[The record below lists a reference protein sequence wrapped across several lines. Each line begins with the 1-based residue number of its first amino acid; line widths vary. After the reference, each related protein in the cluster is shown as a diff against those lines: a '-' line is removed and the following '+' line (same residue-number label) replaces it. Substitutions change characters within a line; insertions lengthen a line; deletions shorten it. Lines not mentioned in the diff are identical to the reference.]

1 MSATPKWVTIVMG
14 AAVAATMLG
23 ACSATPAATPSPAL
37 TTAGSA
43 NPSNAAAHNEA
54 DTAFAQMMIVHHQGA
69 IEMADLAAQQAQ
81 SADVQ
86 ALAERISAA
95 QGPEIETMSGWLSAW
110 GEDPMPAESDM
121 PGMDHSGMD
130 MDGRSQEEV
139 MAELRGLSGADFD
152 RQFLTSMIAHHQGA
166 IEMAQTQLAD
176 GRDPQAIELAQKIIA
191 DQEAEIEEMQGLLA
205 SA

>member
-37 TTAGSA
+37 TTA
-43 NPSNAAAHNEA
+43 
-54 DTAFAQMMIVHHQGA
+54 A

-81 SADVQ
+81 SADVK

-110 GEDPMPAESDM
+110 GEDPMPADSDM
-121 PGMDHSGMD
+121 AGMDHSGMD

>member
-110 GEDPMPAESDM
+110 GEDPMPADSDM

-152 RQFLTSMIAHHQGA
+152 RQFLASMIAHHQGA

>member
-1 MSATPKWVTIVMG
+1 
-14 AAVAATMLG
+14 
-23 ACSATPAATPSPAL
+23 
-37 TTAGSA
+37 
-43 NPSNAAAHNEA
+43 
-54 DTAFAQMMIVHHQGA
+54 
-69 IEMADLAAQQAQ
+69 
-81 SADVQ
+81 
-86 ALAERISAA
+86 
-95 QGPEIETMSGWLSAW
+95 MSGWLSAW
-110 GEDPMPAESDM
+110 GEDPMPADSDM

>member
-43 NPSNAAAHNEA
+43 NPDSAAVHNEA

-81 SADVQ
+81 SADVK

-95 QGPEIETMSGWLSAW
+95 QGPEIETMSDWLEDWDEEVPSTVRDHVNSHEGEG
-110 GEDPMPAESDM
+110 GEDA
-121 PGMDHSGMD
+121 GMDGMDGMEGKLTNTKWAAIAKCSSDTALRDINHLLHSGVLARLEGG
-130 MDGRSQEEV
+130 GRNTAYILV
-139 MAELRGLSGADFD
+139 
-152 RQFLTSMIAHHQGA
+152 
-166 IEMAQTQLAD
+166 
-176 GRDPQAIELAQKIIA
+176 K
-191 DQEAEIEEMQGLLA
+191 
-205 SA
+205 

>member
-23 ACSATPAATPSPAL
+23 ACSATPAATPGPAL

-43 NPSNAAAHNEA
+43 NPDSAAVHNEA

-110 GEDPMPAESDM
+110 GEDPMPADSDM
-121 PGMDHSGMD
+121 AGMDHSGMD
-130 MDGRSQEEV
+130 MEGRSQEEV

-152 RQFLTSMIAHHQGA
+152 R
-166 IEMAQTQLAD
+166 
-176 GRDPQAIELAQKIIA
+176 
-191 DQEAEIEEMQGLLA
+191 
-205 SA
+205 

>member
-1 MSATPKWVTIVMG
+1 
-14 AAVAATMLG
+14 
-23 ACSATPAATPSPAL
+23 
-37 TTAGSA
+37 
-43 NPSNAAAHNEA
+43 
-54 DTAFAQMMIVHHQGA
+54 
-69 IEMADLAAQQAQ
+69 
-81 SADVQ
+81 
-86 ALAERISAA
+86 
-95 QGPEIETMSGWLSAW
+95 
-110 GEDPMPAESDM
+110 
-121 PGMDHSGMD
+121 

>member
-1 MSATPKWVTIVMG
+1 MRATPKWVTIVMG
-14 AAVAATMLG
+14 VVVAATMLG
-23 ACSATPAATPSPAL
+23 ACSATPAATPGPAL

-43 NPSNAAAHNEA
+43 NPDSAAVHNEA

-110 GEDPMPAESDM
+110 GEDPMPADSDM
-121 PGMDHSGMD
+121 AGMDHSGMD

-139 MAELRGLSGADFD
+139 MAELRGLSGVDFD

>member
-86 ALAERISAA
+86 ALAERPDNDTLLRLYALYK
-95 QGPEIETMSGWLSAW
+95 QGSDGDVSGDKPGFFDFVGTAKYEAW
-110 GEDPMPAESDM
+110 TKLKGT
-121 PGMDHSGMD
+121 
-130 MDGRSQEEV
+130 SQEE
-139 MAELRGLSGADFD
+139 
-152 RQFLTSMIAHHQGA
+152 
-166 IEMAQTQLAD
+166 
-176 GRDPQAIELAQKIIA
+176 AQKKYVDLVKKLTA
-191 DQEAEIEEMQGLLA
+191 
-205 SA
+205 

>member
-1 MSATPKWVTIVMG
+1 MRATPKWVTIVMG

-86 ALAERISAA
+86 ALAERIGRP
-95 QGPEIETMSGWLSAW
+95 GPRDRDHERLACRVGR
-110 GEDPMPAESDM
+110 GSDA
-121 PGMDHSGMD
+121 
-130 MDGRSQEEV
+130 GRE
-139 MAELRGLSGADFD
+139 
-152 RQFLTSMIAHHQGA
+152 
-166 IEMAQTQLAD
+166 
-176 GRDPQAIELAQKIIA
+176 
-191 DQEAEIEEMQGLLA
+191 
-205 SA
+205 

>member
-1 MSATPKWVTIVMG
+1 
-14 AAVAATMLG
+14 
-23 ACSATPAATPSPAL
+23 
-37 TTAGSA
+37 
-43 NPSNAAAHNEA
+43 
-54 DTAFAQMMIVHHQGA
+54 MMIVHHQGA

-81 SADVQ
+81 SADVK

-95 QGPEIETMSGWLSAW
+95 QGPEIETMSGWLAAW

>member
-43 NPSNAAAHNEA
+43 NPSNAAAHDEA

-69 IEMADLAAQQAQ
+69 IEMADLAARQAQ

-110 GEDPMPAESDM
+110 GEDPMPADSDM
-121 PGMDHSGMD
+121 AGMDHSGMD

-152 RQFLTSMIAHHQGA
+152 RQFLTLMIAHHQGA